1 MYSVIWTIAGEFYN
15 KKFLFLEYAK
25 ELAEWVKTNCEV
37 DTNSLHICDDSNN
50 IVYQY

>member
-25 ELAEWVKTNCEV
+25 ELAEWIKTNCEI

-50 IVYQY
+50 IVCQY